1 MEREK
6 RTERKGLWNVCFALA
21 FAVVLM
27 ICCSVNAKAAV
38 TKKPTNLHQV
48 DATEGSIT
56 FAWDNG
62 ATDSGDPYTYIYE
75 VSRSKDFSPSRL
87 VCKESVNAGSEATA
101 YENLSDGQDYYVRVG
116 MIEGFVSSSS
126 YKQSDLQWTNAVKM
140 STIPFQMSG
149 SWQIKENG
157 VTETSIKI
165 SWPAVKKA
173 NGYEIKYWED
183 GSLTTKTKCVKQTSV
198 NLTKLKP
205 DTLYKIS
212 VSPYRDS
219 GSYKAAIVAQTTAIY
234 TLSKVSDFAV
244 TYAGYNS
251 FTFGWERVFGATGYD
266 IQVTSY
272 KDSNFKHPL
281 YKRSV
286 DLTGSTFFASSS
298 KFSGR
303 FCLARIRAYKKMSNG
318 KLAKSGWTKI
328 YCGGTSKRVNARISG
343 KALKIDWKKVD
354 GATGYN
360 IYVSNDYSNGYKK
373 VATVNSKTTKCTLKK
388 FNKKPLSKKKNYYV
402 RVEPVRK
409 EKKVTY
415 RTFSYGIDSCDVT
428 VWRK

>member
-21 FAVVLM
+21 FAVVFM

-38 TKKPTNLHQV
+38 TKKPANLHQI

-62 ATDSGDPYTYIYE
+62 KTDSGDPYTYIYE
-75 VSRSKDFSPSRL
+75 VSRSKDFSPSKL

-116 MIEGFVSSSS
+116 MIEGFVFSSS

-149 SWQIKENG
+149 SWQVKEIG
-157 VTETSIKI
+157 ATETSIKI

-183 GSLTTKTKCVKQTSV
+183 GSLTTKTKCVKGTSV
-198 NLTKLKP
+198 NLTKLKS
-205 DTLYKIS
+205 DTLYLIS

-219 GSYKAAIVAQTTAIY
+219 GSYKAGYVARTAGFY

-244 TYAGYNS
+244 TYAGYNT
-251 FTFGWERVFGATGYD
+251 FGFGWERVFGATGYD

-272 KDSNFKHPL
+272 KDSSFKHPL
-281 YKRSV
+281 YKKSV

-298 KFSGR
+298 KFSGK
-303 FCLARIRAYKKMSNG
+303 FCLARIRAYKKLSNG
-318 KLAKSGWTKI
+318 KLVKGGWTKI
-328 YCGGTSKRVNARISG
+328 YCGGTSSHVDAKISG
-343 KALKIDWKKVD
+343 KALKINWKKVD

-360 IYVSNDYSNGYKK
+360 IYVSNDYSGNYKK
-373 VATVNSKTTKCTLKK
+373 VATVNGKTTKYTLKK
-388 FNKKPLSKKKNYYV
+388 FNKKAISTKKDYYI
-402 RVEPVRK
+402 RVEPIHK